1 MENGHRIDVVLERNE
16 KGTSWIVLERLLNWC
31 PFCMVSVLRKG
42 RKGENGHQMDVVF
55 EENEK
60 GTS

>member
-1 MENGHRIDVVLERNE
+1 MERALAGSSWKE
-16 KGTSWIVLERLLNWC
+16 TSELV
-31 PFCMVSVLRKG
+31 PFYMVSVLRKG